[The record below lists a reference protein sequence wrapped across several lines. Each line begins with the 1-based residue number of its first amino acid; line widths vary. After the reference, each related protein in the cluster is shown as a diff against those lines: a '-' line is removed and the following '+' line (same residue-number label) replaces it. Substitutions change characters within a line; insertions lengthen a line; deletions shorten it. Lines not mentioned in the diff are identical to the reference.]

1 MRYDIGA
8 LDRSWINCI
17 RIYLWTQKSH
27 TKDIQIDWEIS
38 LKCLRSSFEKKV
50 KMIPISLIVLSV
62 WISKL
67 ILIKASNEVFNQCI
81 RSPKPNVIKCI
92 GQQTISSLHNLD
104 KMDNFTIVSGLELIR
119 PENARQRSL
128 TEFFVEDPTDFRL
141 VIFFW
146 INLLSFTK
154 IICT

>member
-1 MRYDIGA
+1 MDKF
-8 LDRSWINCI
+8 LKVC
-17 RIYLWTQKSH
+17 
-27 TKDIQIDWEIS
+27 TKVEV
-38 LKCLRSSFEKKV
+38 FEKKKV
-50 KMIPISLIVLSV
+50 KMVPISLIVLTV

-146 INLLSFTK
+146 INLLSFYNVHLVCASAYFSIK
-154 IICT
+154 SFNLNFCHKEVC